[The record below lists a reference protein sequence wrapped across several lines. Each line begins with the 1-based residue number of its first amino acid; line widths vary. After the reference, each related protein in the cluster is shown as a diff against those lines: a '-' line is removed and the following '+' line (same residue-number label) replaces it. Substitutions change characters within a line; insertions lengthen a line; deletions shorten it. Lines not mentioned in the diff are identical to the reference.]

1 MSDLYDKVLTDRHLL
16 AERDDVDLFTKTAEF
31 QKVLGPARDIGV
43 YPYFQPLESNLGTE
57 ALIKG
62 KKVIMLG
69 SNNYLGLTTH
79 PKVREA
85 AIDAVKKFGTSMT
98 GSRLLNGTLELHEE
112 FEAEIAEFLGKE
124 AALVFTTGYQVNI
137 GVITALVNQNTH
149 VFLDKLNH
157 ASLFDAVQMSEG
169 RPVFYRHLNIKH
181 LEKALANT
189 PLGRAKLVATDGV
202 FSMEG
207 HIAPLPEIVALC
219 KKYKAR
225 LLVDDAHAL
234 GVLGKRGE
242 GTAGHFGLDQDADL
256 IMSTFSKTLASTGG
270 YVAGPADVIDYIKH
284 HGRSMIFSASI
295 TPANLAAAR
304 AAFHLMKAEP
314 ERVQMARRNSAR
326 LRKDLGEMGWE
337 VAPGE
342 TPIISV
348 HIGND
353 LTTLSLW
360 KDLLEAGVYVNPI
373 VYPAV
378 DRDKALL
385 RVSTIATHTD
395 VQLDQALA
403 AFQVVGERYGL
414 IQKQAAHASG

>member
-1 MSDLYDKVLTDRHLL
+1 MSDLYDKLLTDRHLL
-16 AERDDVDLFTKTAEF
+16 AERDDSDVFTKAAEF
-31 QKVLGPARDIGV
+31 QKIVGATRDFGV
-43 YPYFQPLESNLGTE
+43 YPYFQALECNMGTE
-57 ALIKG
+57 AILKG
-62 KKVIMLG
+62 KKVLMLG

-85 AIDAVKKFGTSMT
+85 AIEAVKKYGTSMT
-98 GSRLLNGTLELHEE
+98 GSRLLNGTLELHHD
-112 FEAEIAEFLGKE
+112 FENEIAEFLGKE

-169 RPVFYRHLNIKH
+169 RPIFYRHLDVRN

-189 PLGRAKLVATDGV
+189 PLGKAKLVATDGV

-207 HIAPLPEIVALC
+207 HVAPLPEIVALC

-234 GVLGKRGE
+234 GVLGKQGE
-242 GTAGHFGLDQDADL
+242 GTAGHFGLSQETDL

-295 TPANLAAAR
+295 TPANLAAAQ
-304 AAFHLMKAEP
+304 AAFHVMKSEP
-314 ERVQMARRNSAR
+314 ERVQMARQNAGY
-326 LRKDLGEMGWE
+326 LRKELANMGWE
-337 VAPGE
+337 VASGE

-353 LTTLSLW
+353 LTTLALW
-360 KDLLEAGVYVNPI
+360 KDLLEAGVYINPI

-385 RVSTIATHTD
+385 RVSTMATHTTA
-395 VQLDQALA
+395 QLDQALE
-403 AFQVVGERYGL
+403 AFQVVGERYDL